1 MNILGVIP
9 ARIGSKGVY
18 KKNIKELNGIPLIS
32 YTIRTALQS
41 NQFTDLIVS
50 TDSEEVKIIAEEEG
64 ALVPFIRESNL
75 SHDKA
80 LAIPVIQDATS
91 KMISITNKKYD
102 AICMLQPTSPLREV
116 QDFINVVNLFKEK
129 NVDSVISVVE
139 VSQHPYKMVK
149 KDPNGFLSPFI
160 DWSVENPP
168 RQELPDLYTY
178 NGAFYLTKFST
189 LMEENSF
196 RGSCCYMYEM
206 PLNRSVNIDNEN
218 DFLLA
223 EILINKYNK

>member
-91 KMISITNKKYD
+91 KMIGITNKKYD

-116 QDFINVVNLFKEK
+116 QDFAQPKVRTC
-129 NVDSVISVVE
+129 
-139 VSQHPYKMVK
+139 Q
-149 KDPNGFLSPFI
+149 
-160 DWSVENPP
+160 
-168 RQELPDLYTY
+168 
-178 NGAFYLTKFST
+178 
-189 LMEENSF
+189 F
-196 RGSCCYMYEM
+196 R
-206 PLNRSVNIDNEN
+206 I
-218 DFLLA
+218 
-223 EILINKYNK
+223 KW